1 MAWGLVLETGHQIP
15 TLDEALSLIGDTCL
29 VVLNLQEFDLEGLKA
44 VLAKQPKG
52 NLLAY
57 GVDPEVVD
65 EVVDATGIAG
75 YANISQTRLFETE
88 TPLQIL
94 ETWSEV
100 IGDELVLAHV
110 KRVRHITPELL
121 ERAEQL
127 GVKLSVS
134 GYGKEDIA
142 LGDKGD
148 QSAWLETLDSGAMVY
163 WTTIPDQ
170 LLEVLWDK

>member
-1 MAWGLVLETGHQIP
+1 MAKYQV
-15 TLDEALSLIGDTCL
+15 
-29 VVLNLQEFDLEGLKA
+29 
-44 VLAKQPKG
+44 KG
-52 NLLAY
+52 AEQFR
-57 GVDPEVVD
+57 DRS
-65 EVVDATGIAG
+65 T
-75 YANISQTRLFETE
+75 
-88 TPLQIL
+88 
-94 ETWSEV
+94 
-100 IGDELVLAHV
+100 
-110 KRVRHITPELL
+110 ELL